1 VVVGNS
7 DAGEKANSARQQKA
21 ALRNKHITVED
32 TAAERAVNAKQYLV
46 TEKGIDAA
54 RVSVATSAANGQT
67 VEDYLV
73 PPGASFTADV
83 QGTTPV
89 DEATVKAQTRKPL
102 AARAHKKPARPTE

>member
-1 VVVGNS
+1 MGHY
-7 DAGEKANSARQQKA
+7 GWARA
-21 ALRNKHITVED
+21 
-32 TAAERAVNAKQYLV
+32 RACTCLLYTSLV

>member
-1 VVVGNS
+1 MPGRRQQR
-7 DAGEKANSARQQKA
+7 RQQKA

-73 PPGASFTADV
+73 PPAPASRLTC
-83 QGTTPV
+83 
-89 DEATVKAQTRKPL
+89 KAP
-102 AARAHKKPARPTE
+102 PGG